1 MEKRTINTKLKHRD
15 DAFKM
20 LALAEAT
27 GYPILLEGP
36 PGIGKTNVLLDYAR
50 AKFNSDEEAHAK
62 CFIIETDEGTK
73 QSEIRGRVDIEK
85 LVQTPPV
92 YGLEIPL
99 LNAHFVLIN
108 EVDKASS
115 AFRNS
120 MLSAMNEKILMEKG
134 KVHRLPWDV
143 WAASCNMIP
152 EDEKGSPFWD
162 RFVLKYK
169 MDRMSKKQTTDV
181 MLDGTTLSDNT
192 VTVTVPTAV
201 ELDAMQLNEH
211 KLTKFTEHTY
221 KVLSDRTLLHSRRI
235 INAIRVIYNCD
246 ESNAMVRAAALLAG
260 PDVSN
265 ALSKDIEPRELI
277 AVREAI
283 EKLKSH
289 TDTAVMERECS
300 NVQKT
305 IKTLL
310 DSKVIDAAT
319 YDQLKEQFIASASAN
334 KYIVVNM
341 TGASGATAKV

>member
-1 MEKRTINTKLKHRD
+1 MEQRIIKTKLRHRD

-20 LALAEAT
+20 LAIAEAT

-50 AKFNSDEEAHAK
+50 AKFTSDEEAHAK

-73 QSEIRGRVDIEK
+73 QSEIRGRVDIQK

-99 LNAHFVLIN
+99 LDAHFVLIN

-134 KVHRLPWDV
+134 KVHNLPWDI
-143 WAASCNMIP
+143 WAASCNAIP
-152 EDEKGSPFWD
+152 EDEKNSPFWD

-169 MDRMSKKQTTDV
+169 MERMSKKQMTEV
-181 MLDGTTLSDNT
+181 MTDGTTLKDNT
-192 VTVTVPTAV
+192 VTINVPSAM

-211 KLTKFTEHTY
+211 KLNKFVEHTHA
-221 KVLSDRTLLHSRRI
+221 VLSDRTLLHTRRI
-235 INAIRVIYNCD
+235 INAIRVVYNCD
-246 ESNAMVRAAALLAG
+246 ESNAMVRAALILAG
-260 PDVSN
+260 PQVSRT
-265 ALSKDIEPRELI
+265 LSQDIEPKELI

-283 EKLKSH
+283 DKLRSH
-289 TDTAVMERECS
+289 TDQPTMERECS
-300 NVQKT
+300 IVQST
-305 IKTLL
+305 IKSLL
-310 DSKVIDAAT
+310 DRKVIDNAT
-319 YDQLKEQFIASASAN
+319 YDQLKEQFIVSVQSN
-334 KYIVVNM
+334 KYIEVSLSK
-341 TGASGATAKV
+341 A